1 LEDFLES
8 YQGCIIIVSHDRYFM
23 DKLVDHMFV
32 FEGEG
37 VVNDFPGNY
46 SEWRRAKDK
55 NKKLNPG
62 TSMTADATSAKAE
75 PLAAQPTKPKQKLS
89 FKEKFEFE
97 ALEKDIPALEK
108 EKSEL
113 NYKINHGN
121 EPYEVLNKMI
131 TRLGDVTLLLETKEV
146 RWLELSEF
154 AQG

>member
-1 LEDFLES
+1 
-8 YQGCIIIVSHDRYFM
+8 
-23 DKLVDHMFV
+23 MFV